1 MFFYGSGRGRRLIRF
16 DSFVQCLL
24 WTICSVRKLDS
35 NLQASHAPDGAH
47 PSSFHLSVFDNFA
60 KTCDWFCS
68 VFSKRNLLTVAPIV
82 VAVLWENQ
90 NKGELKS
97 LATPGRADVKHEV
110 ELGSFPPPS
119 PAPLPMQEQA
129 ANRNTNAAPSL
140 PTFLVKLVLTSKCS
154 PGGHGEIPA
163 PSSKLCYTPGP

>member
-35 NLQASHAPDGAH
+35 SLQASHASEGAH

-82 VAVLWENQ
+82 VAVLGKTKTRENL
-90 NKGELKS
+90 NLWTRLGD
-97 LATPGRADVKHEV
+97 ADIKHKV
-110 ELGSFPPPS
+110 EWALFPPPS
-119 PAPLPMQEQA
+119 PAPLPVQEQA
-129 ANRNTNAAPSL
+129 GTRNTNAAP
-140 PTFLVKLVLTSKCS
+140 PQ
-154 PGGHGEIPA
+154 I
-163 PSSKLCYTPGP
+163 SS